1 MTAPLLAL
9 TDFSDSARAAGE
21 RAARLAADTGR
32 PLLLLHVLDLTTL
45 AAVDALLPE
54 GAGIATG
61 MVREAAVTA
70 LTREADRLR
79 LALGADARPELVE
92 GPLLASLLAAIRTH
106 APGLVVVGAQ
116 GQSALRPFLL
126 GSTAERLLRKTTTPV
141 LVVKQPADHPYT
153 RVLVPVDFSVD
164 AGAALTTAR
173 EWLPQTHLSVLHV
186 FDPDF
191 SASLMVDWPDTA
203 ALERY
208 RHQLR
213 QEASAQL
220 QGFITAEF
228 GREANA
234 SALLRS
240 GPVARNLTEAVTDL
254 GVELVVM
261 GSHGRGFLERVLL
274 GSITRHALTQCGAD
288 VLVVPHP
295 D

>member
-1 MTAPLLAL
+1 MTAPVLAL

-21 RAARLAADTGR
+21 RAAHLAAATGR
-32 PLLLLHVLDLTTL
+32 PLHLLHVLDLSSLT
-45 AAVDALLPE
+45 AVDALLPE

-79 LALGADARPELVE
+79 LELGADARPELVE
-92 GPLLASLLAAIRTH
+92 GPLLGSLLAAITRF

-126 GSTAERLLRKTTTPV
+126 GSTAERLLRKTSVPV
-141 LVVKQPADHPYT
+141 LVVKQPADQPYA

-164 AGAALTTAR
+164 AASALRCAR
-173 EWLPQTHLSVLHV
+173 DWLPQTHLSVLHV
-186 FDPDF
+186 YDPDF
-191 SASLMVDWPDTA
+191 TASLMVDWPDTA

-213 QEASAQL
+213 QRASAEL
-220 QGFITAEF
+220 QAFINA
-228 GREANA
+228 GLGSDDAA

-240 GPVARNLTEAVTDL
+240 GPVARSITEAVAALDSQ
-254 GVELVVM
+254 LVVM